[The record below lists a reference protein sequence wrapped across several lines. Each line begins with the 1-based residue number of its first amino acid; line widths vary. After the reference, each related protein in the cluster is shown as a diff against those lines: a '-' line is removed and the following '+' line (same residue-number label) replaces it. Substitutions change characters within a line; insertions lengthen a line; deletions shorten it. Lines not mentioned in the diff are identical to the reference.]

1 MPDEQEQKRGR
12 CEVYAT
18 IKRPTLQVILQGKPK
33 FKQFHKERKYMKNW
47 YRKHKNTIHVV
58 IVILAVVIVLGFGLN
73 AFGAFDN
80 FKDNFKQE
88 TVNEANIL
96 KYDDYED
103 IAGEH
108 NGVTV
113 KVLKDGTI
121 KLDGTA
127 TADTTIILTENVNGN
142 GVMTFAA
149 LDMGD
154 EAENSY
160 ICVAEKSGE
169 GISTVYGKT
178 SATNYVTF
186 TASTDTPAV
195 ALVIKSGDSFDEV
208 TLYPVLTYGV
218 VPQTF
223 YTLV

>member
-1 MPDEQEQKRGR
+1 MWDENTKIARSTFAVIRETKINALQK
-12 CEVYAT
+12 
-18 IKRPTLQVILQGKPK
+18 
-33 FKQFHKERKYMKNW
+33 KERKYMGNW
-47 YRKHKNTIHVV
+47 YRKHKHTIHIVVFTLAFV
-58 IVILAVVIVLGFGLN
+58 IVTGFALNGFGV
-73 AFGAFDN
+73 FDGIKES
-80 FKDNFKQE
+80 FKE
-88 TVNEANIL
+88 EAVNEANIL
-96 KYDDYED
+96 KYDDYKSV
-103 IAGEH
+103 AGEY

-113 KVLKDGTI
+113 KVLKDGSI

-154 EAENSY
+154 EAEGSHL
-160 ICVAEKSGE
+160 CVAEKSGD
-169 GISTVYGKT
+169 GISTVYGE
-178 SATNYVTF
+178 SLATNYVTF
-186 TASTDTPAV
+186 TASTEAPVV
-195 ALVIKSGDSFDEV
+195 ALVVKSGDSFDEV

>member
-1 MPDEQEQKRGR
+1 MKRF
-12 CEVYAT
+12 
-18 IKRPTLQVILQGKPK
+18 
-33 FKQFHKERKYMKNW
+33 FKKNKTW
-47 YRKHKNTIHVV
+47 IICVSA
-58 IVILAVVIVLGFGLN
+58 ILAVGLCLGFGM
-73 AFGAFDN
+73 GAFDD
-80 FKDNFKQE
+80 FGDDLKQNS
-88 TVNEANIL
+88 VNEANLL
-96 KYDDYED
+96 KYEDYED

-113 KVLKDGTI
+113 KVLKDGSI

-160 ICVAEKSGE
+160 ICVGAKSNST
-169 GISTVYGKT
+169 ISTVYGKS

-186 TASTDTPAV
+186 TASTTTPAV

-223 YTLV
+223 FTIA

>member
-1 MPDEQEQKRGR
+1 
-12 CEVYAT
+12 
-18 IKRPTLQVILQGKPK
+18 
-33 FKQFHKERKYMKNW
+33 MKNW

-58 IVILAVVIVLGFGLN
+58 IVTLAFVIVLGFGLN

-80 FKDNFKQE
+80 FKDTMRQE
-88 TVNEANIL
+88 SVNDANIL

-103 IAGEH
+103 VAGEY

-113 KVLKDGTI
+113 KVLKDGSI
-121 KLDGTA
+121 KLDGTS

-154 EAENSY
+154 EAEESY
-160 ICVAEKSGE
+160 ICVAEKTE
-169 GISTVYGKT
+169 DGISTVYGKS
-178 SATNYVTF
+178 SAKNYVTF
-186 TASTDTPAV
+186 NASTNAPAV

-223 YTLV
+223 YTIG

>member
-1 MPDEQEQKRGR
+1 MKRF
-12 CEVYAT
+12 
-18 IKRPTLQVILQGKPK
+18 
-33 FKQFHKERKYMKNW
+33 FKKNKNW
-47 YRKHKNTIHVV
+47 LIPVA
-58 IVILAVVIVLGFGLN
+58 VILAVCLPIGIGL
-73 AFGAFDN
+73 GAFDG
-80 FKDNFKQE
+80 FGDDVKQN

-96 KYDDYED
+96 KYEDYENVS
-103 IAGEH
+103 GEH
-108 NGVTV
+108 SGVTV
-113 KVLKDGTI
+113 KVLKDGSI

-127 TADTTIILTENVNGN
+127 TADTMIVLTENVNGN
-142 GVMTFAA
+142 GLMTFAA

-160 ICVAEKSGE
+160 ICVGE
-169 GISTVYGKT
+169 WDADMEELSTIYGKS

-186 TASTDTPAV
+186 SASTESPAV
-195 ALVIKSGDSFDEV
+195 VLVIESGDSFDEV